1 MKGRLKELYEQAN
14 SSDKHDTSIN
24 GARRD
29 CAAEAE
35 AREDFLKFERKLFE
49 ISQWNS
55 ESALTSYTHFSAAGD
70 ELENRPLAEQDFIR
84 ISLTASGK
92 YDWIKVIRIY
102 RGADE
107 IVLTVKPSFDPTE
120 KAADKESTSHF
131 FTNEATNNFC
141 LQRDEKSIL
150 FYVIGL
156 HEKTNL
162 GETENAL
169 ETARNA
175 AVANLGYYLGIQKA
189 EWKTFCRNF
198 LEIDED
204 GKGKME

>member
-1 MKGRLKELYEQAN
+1 
-14 SSDKHDTSIN
+14 
-24 GARRD
+24 
-29 CAAEAE
+29 
-35 AREDFLKFERKLFE
+35 
-49 ISQWNS
+49 
-55 ESALTSYTHFSAAGD
+55 
-70 ELENRPLAEQDFIR
+70 
-84 ISLTASGK
+84 
-92 YDWIKVIRIY
+92 
-102 RGADE
+102 
-107 IVLTVKPSFDPTE
+107 VLTVKPSFDPTE

-204 GKGKME
+204 GKGRME